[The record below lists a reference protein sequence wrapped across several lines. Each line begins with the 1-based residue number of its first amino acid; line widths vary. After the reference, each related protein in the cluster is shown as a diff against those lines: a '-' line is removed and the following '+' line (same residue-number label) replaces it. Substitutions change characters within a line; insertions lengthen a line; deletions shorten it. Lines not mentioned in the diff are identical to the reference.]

1 MSTAG
6 ETGPGGC
13 LLEAVATLTGE
24 AEERRHE
31 ALMEWAEHEL
41 ALEREYA
48 EQVYAL
54 ADEEDLE
61 PVYGFLLVHCG
72 IGVIALAPPTQD
84 TDEAASQ
91 QAPPEWLGDETVELD
106 DVELERRLRASFR
119 RLRAHLE
126 GAGAPLAAVGS
137 FLAEPDVG
145 VAQMR
150 RTDPGA

>member
-6 ETGPGGC
+6 EAGPERAHGC
-13 LLEAVATLTGE
+13 LLEAVASLTGG
-24 AEERRHE
+24 AAERRHE
-31 ALMEWAEHEL
+31 ALMEWAEHDL

-48 EQVYAL
+48 EQIYAL
-54 ADEEDLE
+54 AEEEDLE

-72 IGVIALAPPTQD
+72 IGVIALESPTPD

-91 QAPPEWLGDETVELD
+91 QAPPEWLGEETVELD

-126 GAGAPLAAVGS
+126 EAVAPLAAVGS

-150 RTDPGA
+150 